1 MSTVQKLH
9 NKIYKPKY
17 NILIRHSHTIHCP
30 AVCNNTI
37 NRPRESQTWI
47 RAKIWFLTAKPEPA
61 EHKACSLVVTE

>member
-9 NKIYKPKY
+9 NKIYKSKY
-17 NILIRHSHTIHCP
+17 NILSRHSHTIHCL

-47 RAKIWFLTAKPEPA
+47 RSKICFQTAKPKSAP
-61 EHKACSLVVTE
+61 HGCN